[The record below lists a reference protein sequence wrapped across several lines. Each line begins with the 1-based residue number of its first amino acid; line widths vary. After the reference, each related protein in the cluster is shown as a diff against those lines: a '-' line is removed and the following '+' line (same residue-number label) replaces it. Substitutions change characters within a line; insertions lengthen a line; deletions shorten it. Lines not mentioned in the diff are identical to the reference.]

1 MIAHSIKSR
10 LVELGLMRQ
19 VLLGLALVNLLLPIL
34 HWIGSTAAISADRS
48 LWDIFATLI
57 APVMAPLLLVVV
69 LFDYIMSRVR
79 AADATGVEQT
89 RFAAIARLEF
99 AVIAISVIFWG
110 PYFYFRI
117 L

>member
-1 MIAHSIKSR
+1 MTADTRKSR
-10 LVELGLMRQ
+10 LAELGLMRQ
-19 VLLGLALVNLLLPIL
+19 VLLGFVLLNGLLPVL
-34 HWIGSTAAISADRS
+34 HWLGPAAASDAGRS

-69 LFDYIMSRVR
+69 LFDYVMSRVR
-79 AADATGVEQT
+79 QADDDGDEQA
-89 RFAAIARLEF
+89 RFAAIARLEL
-99 AVIAISVIFWG
+99 AVIVISLLFWG